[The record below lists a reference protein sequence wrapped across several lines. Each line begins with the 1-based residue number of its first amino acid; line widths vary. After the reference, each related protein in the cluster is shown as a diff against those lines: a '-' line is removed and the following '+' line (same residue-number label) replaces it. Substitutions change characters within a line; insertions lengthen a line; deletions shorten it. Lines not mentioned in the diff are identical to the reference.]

1 MKTFRL
7 KAIMMDYATN
17 ELFVEGGLKA
27 VRREYERSYTNHT
40 FIDVTFNTEAERDAY
55 IMALNAMEEMELG
68 YFAILHNRCEP
79 F

>member
-7 KAIMMDYATN
+7 KAILMDYDTN

-27 VRREYERSYTNHT
+27 VRKEYERSYTNHE
-40 FIDVTFNTEAERDAY
+40 FVDVTFDTKAERDAF
-55 IMALNAMEEMELG
+55 IMALNMMEESGLG

>member
-7 KAIMMDYATN
+7 KAIIMDYETN
-17 ELFVEGGLKA
+17 ELFVDGGLRA
-27 VRREYERSYTNHT
+27 VRREYERGYTNHEFVDIT
-40 FIDVTFNTEAERDAY
+40 FSTEAERDAF
-55 IMALNAMEEMELG
+55 IKALNIMEERELG